1 VSLISFALENNG
13 ITKSPEVSGILRIDL
28 FALAHDSTVKQA
40 LKRHK
45 NFPIIH
51 CDWYE
56 FSTVQNKRLPEKDYS
71 MRSLQAKLNAKRRE
85 KERWE
90 KGIQQ
95 GKKFV
100 NTSTTSLHDPIESR
114 LILQQ
119 TSTISIEIV
128 STLFMRLT
136 SVEMT
141 K

>member
-1 VSLISFALENNG
+1 
-13 ITKSPEVSGILRIDL
+13 
-28 FALAHDSTVKQA
+28 
-40 LKRHK
+40 
-45 NFPIIH
+45 
-51 CDWYE
+51 
-56 FSTVQNKRLPEKDYS
+56 